1 MKLLVSC
8 LTNSMTFVT
17 VATVCDSRRDDESIW
32 GIGEEKQQRS
42 TGRPA
47 VTPRAEGTL
56 ADLFVARRR

>member
-32 GIGEEKQQRS
+32 VIGEEKQQRS

-47 VTPRAEGTL
+47 ATPSSPW
-56 ADLFVARRR
+56 